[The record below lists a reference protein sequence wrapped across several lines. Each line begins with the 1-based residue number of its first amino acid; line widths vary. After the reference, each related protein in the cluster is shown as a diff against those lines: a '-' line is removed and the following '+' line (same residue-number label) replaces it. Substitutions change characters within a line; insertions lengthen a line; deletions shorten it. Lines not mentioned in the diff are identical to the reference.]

1 VVSNDEDRSELE
13 RLIAITLERC
23 RARAHAYCW
32 LARETH
38 IAVQIADVPLGR
50 VIQSFA
56 GPYAQCT
63 QRKRGQ
69 HGHLFAGSYR
79 ALLVDPRE
87 YLASLVRHIH
97 RAPIRAGLVKEADQY
112 SWSGHR
118 AYLGLTVVP
127 WLTTE
132 TTLNYFARRQKGRA
146 RELYRRYVEVDV
158 ANEEI
163 ARFEDSRLPHI
174 VGDQAFVDSALERR
188 APRRAF
194 NSLEQV
200 VDSVA
205 RTLGVT
211 REDVVSPSRQ
221 RKLSLARA
229 VITWHATRSGVATLA
244 EVARYLH
251 RHPSTL
257 SVGVERYRKRRPTL
271 FTLPKTYRASR

>member
-1 VVSNDEDRSELE
+1 VVANDEDRSELE
-13 RLIAITLERC
+13 RLIVITLERC
-23 RARAHAYCW
+23 CARVHAYCW
-32 LARETH
+32 LEREIH
-38 IAVQIADVPLGR
+38 LAVQIADIPLGR

-56 GPYAQCT
+56 GPYAQRT

-69 HGHLFAGSYR
+69 RGHLFAGSYR

-87 YLASLVRHIH
+87 YLSSLVRHIH

-132 TTLNYFARRQKGRA
+132 TTLNHFARRQKGRA
-146 RELYRRYVEVDV
+146 RELYRRYVELDV

-163 ARFEDSRLPHI
+163 ARFEDSRPPHI
-174 VGDQAFVDSALERR
+174 VGDQAFVNSALGRR
-188 APRRAF
+188 PPRRAF

-244 EVARYLH
+244 EVARYLQ
-251 RHPSTL
+251 RDPSTL
-257 SVGVERYRKRRPTL
+257 SVGVERYRRLRSTL
-271 FTLPKTYRASR
+271 FTLPKAYRTNR